1 MKSYDLPEID
11 YQIAAEPDEAAQINR
26 ELNLARCIVEQTCAN
41 LFLTG
46 KAGTGKTTF
55 LRNLQQTSRKRMV
68 VLAPT
73 GVAAI
78 NAKGMTIH
86 SFFQLPLTPFVPG
99 RGFVGDEKREYRF
112 SKQKRRLIGSLDLL
126 VIDEV
131 SMVRPDM
138 LDAVDSVLRRYR
150 NPSRPFGGVQLLLI
164 GDLRQLAPVVTHR
177 DEEYVRPYY
186 KSPYFFESTALKSA
200 GFLTVELLTIY
211 RQSDTRFIS
220 LLNAVRDGRADYST
234 LQALNSRCTATDA
247 GPEWENAIRLTT
259 HNTIADRIN
268 QSRMSALQTS
278 PVTYRAEIKGKF
290 PESAYPADEFL
301 TLKPGARVMFTRN
314 DNSSERAF
322 FNGLLGTVIALGG
335 NSVTVRPD
343 DGGADIV
350 AVSMEWENARYEL
363 NETTKEIQ
371 QVIDGTFS
379 QIPLRQAWAIT
390 IHKSQGLTF
399 DRAIIDASRA
409 FAPGQL
415 YVALSRC
422 RTLEGMLLD
431 SPLPASAVIIDKD
444 VDEFINDERNRTP
457 DANTVDTLRDEYY
470 RSALADLFDF
480 SGTRMRFLEYSRVVQ
495 DYVAPISP
503 HLYAE
508 FSEAEKALADEIEAV
523 GNRFITLYA
532 NSALRADTAESN
544 EALTLKI
551 KNGCRYFAERLKK
564 LTDLARD
571 TPLNAVDNKAYRTR
585 LLNSAEAF
593 MFDAV
598 VKQKVL
604 DHLSGRDFTPGE
616 MLNAKTRAAL
626 EFDGITVSD
635 DATTKASKK
644 RKGVTS
650 RPIAEKAEGKKEAK
664 TKTPKGYSAR
674 ESLKL
679 FRNGMTVERIATER
693 QLSPSTIA
701 GHLAQFVNTG
711 ELTSQQLF
719 GEELQGFLDR
729 LLQKHP
735 DLSITQLRE
744 YAGDR
749 MQPWQISAFYHIV
762 KGSH

>member
-1 MKSYDLPEID
+1 MKPYELPEVD

-26 ELNLARCIVEQTCAN
+26 ELNLARRIVEQTCAN

-86 SFFQLPLTPFVPG
+86 SFFQLPLAPFVPG

-177 DEEYVRPYY
+177 DEEFVRPYY
-186 KSPYFFESTALKSA
+186 KSPYFFESTALKRA

-211 RQSDTRFIS
+211 RQNDPGFIS
-220 LLNAVRDGRADYST
+220 LLNAVRDGRADHST
-234 LQALNSRCTATDA
+234 LQALNARCTGSGDA
-247 GPEWENAIRLTT
+247 PEWENAIRLTT
-259 HNTIADRIN
+259 HNAIADRIN
-268 QSRMSALQTS
+268 QSRMSRLQAAPT
-278 PVTYRAEIKGKF
+278 TYRAEIKGKF

-301 TLKPGARVMFTRN
+301 TLKKGARVMFTRN
-314 DNSSERAF
+314 GNSSERAF
-322 FNGLLGTVIALGG
+322 FNGLLGTVIALGDK
-335 NSVTVRPD
+335 SVTVRPD

-350 AVSMEWENARYEL
+350 AVPMEWENTRYEL
-363 NETTKEIQ
+363 NEETKEIQ
-371 QVIDGTFS
+371 QVVDGTFS

-422 RTLEGMLLD
+422 RTLAGMLLD

-444 VDEFINDERNRTP
+444 VDEFIKDERNRTP

-470 RSALADLFDF
+470 RSALTDLFDF
-480 SGTRMRFLEYSRVVQ
+480 SGTRMRFLEFSRVVQ
-495 DYVAPISP
+495 DYVAPIHT
-503 HLYAE
+503 HLYAK
-508 FSEAEKALADEIEAV
+508 FSAAEKLLANEIDAV
-523 GNRFITLYA
+523 GNRFISLYA

-544 EALTLKI
+544 EALNLKI
-551 KNGCRYFAERLKK
+551 RNGCRYFSERLKT
-564 LTDLARD
+564 LTELAHD
-571 TPLNAVDNKAYRTR
+571 TPLNSVDNKAYRTR
-585 LLNSAEAF
+585 LLNSVETF
-593 MFDAV
+593 MFDAG
-598 VKQKVL
+598 VKLKVL
-604 DHLSGRDFTPGE
+604 DHLAGIDFTPGE
-616 MLNAKTRAAL
+616 MLNAKTRAVL
-626 EFDGITVSD
+626 EFDGITAGD
-635 DATTKASKK
+635 DAATKSGKK

-650 RPIAEKAEGKKEAK
+650 RPIAGKSDGKKEAK
-664 TKTPKGYSAR
+664 AKTPKGYSAR

-679 FRNGMTVERIATER
+679 FRSGKTVEEIAAER
-693 QLSPSTIA
+693 QLSASTIG
-701 GHLAQFVNTG
+701 GHLAQFVSTG
-711 ELTSQQLF
+711 EVTSQQLF
-719 GEELQGFLDR
+719 GEDLQGFLDR
-729 LLQKHP
+729 LLQEHP

-744 YAGDR
+744 FAGNR
-749 MQPWQISAFYHIV
+749 MTPWQISAFYHIV
-762 KGSH
+762 KGSR

>member
-1 MKSYDLPEID
+1 MKSYDFPEID

-86 SFFQLPLTPFVPG
+86 SFFQLPLAPFVPG

-177 DEEYVRPYY
+177 DEEFVRPYY

-234 LQALNSRCTATDA
+234 LQALNSRCTGTDA

-259 HNTIADRIN
+259 HNAIADRIN

-314 DNSSERAF
+314 DNSTERAF

-343 DGGADIV
+343 DGG
-350 AVSMEWENARYEL
+350 
-363 NETTKEIQ
+363 KEEFGP
-371 QVIDGTFS
+371 VF
-379 QIPLRQAWAIT
+379 
-390 IHKSQGLTF
+390 
-399 DRAIIDASRA
+399 
-409 FAPGQL
+409 
-415 YVALSRC
+415 
-422 RTLEGMLLD
+422 GMG
-431 SPLPASAVIIDKD
+431 
-444 VDEFINDERNRTP
+444 EC
-457 DANTVDTLRDEYY
+457 
-470 RSALADLFDF
+470 
-480 SGTRMRFLEYSRVVQ
+480 
-495 DYVAPISP
+495 
-503 HLYAE
+503 
-508 FSEAEKALADEIEAV
+508 
-523 GNRFITLYA
+523 
-532 NSALRADTAESN
+532 
-544 EALTLKI
+544 KI
-551 KNGCRYFAERLKK
+551 
-564 LTDLARD
+564 
-571 TPLNAVDNKAYRTR
+571 
-585 LLNSAEAF
+585 
-593 MFDAV
+593 
-598 VKQKVL
+598 
-604 DHLSGRDFTPGE
+604 
-616 MLNAKTRAAL
+616 
-626 EFDGITVSD
+626 
-635 DATTKASKK
+635 
-644 RKGVTS
+644 
-650 RPIAEKAEGKKEAK
+650 
-664 TKTPKGYSAR
+664 
-674 ESLKL
+674 
-679 FRNGMTVERIATER
+679 
-693 QLSPSTIA
+693 
-701 GHLAQFVNTG
+701 
-711 ELTSQQLF
+711 
-719 GEELQGFLDR
+719 
-729 LLQKHP
+729 
-735 DLSITQLRE
+735 
-744 YAGDR
+744 
-749 MQPWQISAFYHIV
+749 
-762 KGSH
+762 